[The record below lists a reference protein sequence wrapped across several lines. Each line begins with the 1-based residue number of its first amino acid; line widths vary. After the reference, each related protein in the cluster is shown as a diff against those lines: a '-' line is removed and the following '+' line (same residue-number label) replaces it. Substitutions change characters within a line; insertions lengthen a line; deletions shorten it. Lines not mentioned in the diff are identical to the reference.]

1 MNSLLSEPIVHHA
14 IDGAML
20 LSEDDP
26 EIGKD
31 VCMMAIMHNYE
42 RIQTTPMK
50 AIGAHGSSKV
60 YVLKTKV
67 SKDYVLERGKAMG
80 ERDTPTIDL
89 ICNPRDT
96 GHTTSNFIPLARVRA
111 NIASVE
117 DTHMIALTCTPVSH
131 VLSSSNAKTQKD
143 STDTVILED
152 DDEVVAAK
160 DENYAL
166 VSRVTYIRSIGR

>member
-1 MNSLLSEPIVHHA
+1 M
-14 IDGAML
+14 

-60 YVLKTKV
+60 YVLNMEV

-80 ERDTPTIDL
+80 NRDTPTLDL
-89 ICNPRDT
+89 TWSSRDI
-96 GHTTSNFIPLARVRA
+96 GHTTSNFVPLAHVRENVKLA
-111 NIASVE
+111 K
-117 DTHMIALTCTPVSH
+117 DTHKIDHTY
-131 VLSSSNAKTQKD
+131 
-143 STDTVILED
+143 TV
-152 DDEVVAAK
+152 V
-160 DENYAL
+160 
-166 VSRVTYIRSIGR
+166 